1 MHRGVQYCACPLV
14 FIAPYFTN
22 SMFLLKAR
30 ELEEKLSS
38 LQDQL
43 ASTEAEKVSKV
54 GAEEMLID
62 SNILIQ
68 VSLEAECEVMRREL
82 NDKNIVMVKNNKV
95 N

>member
-1 MHRGVQYCACPLV
+1 
-14 FIAPYFTN
+14 
-22 SMFLLKAR
+22 
-30 ELEEKLSS
+30 
-38 LQDQL
+38 
-43 ASTEAEKVSKV
+43 
-54 GAEEMLID
+54 MLD

>member
-1 MHRGVQYCACPLV
+1 
-14 FIAPYFTN
+14 
-22 SMFLLKAR
+22 MFLLKAR

-54 GAEEMLID
+54 GAEEMLD

>member
-1 MHRGVQYCACPLV
+1 
-14 FIAPYFTN
+14 
-22 SMFLLKAR
+22 MFLLKAR

-54 GAEEMLID
+54 GAEEMLD

-82 NDKNIVMVKNNKV
+82 NDKNIVMLKNNKV

>member
-14 FIAPYFTN
+14 FITPYFTN

-54 GAEEMLID
+54 GAEEMLD

-82 NDKNIVMVKNNKV
+82 NDKNIVMLKNNKV

>member
-54 GAEEMLID
+54 GAEE
-62 SNILIQ
+62 IL
-68 VSLEAECEVMRREL
+68 
-82 NDKNIVMVKNNKV
+82 
-95 N
+95 